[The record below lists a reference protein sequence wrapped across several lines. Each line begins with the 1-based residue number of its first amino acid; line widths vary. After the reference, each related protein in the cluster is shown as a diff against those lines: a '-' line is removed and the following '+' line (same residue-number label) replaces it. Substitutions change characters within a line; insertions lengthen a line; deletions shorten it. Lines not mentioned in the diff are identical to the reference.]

1 MSVAKF
7 SDSEL
12 YNIVL
17 AAKLSKNNP
26 IQTIDDLIDDNE
38 ELCAKVDRLS
48 EKEQKALY
56 NKAQKLA
63 GQYREAFNEL
73 NDQETPEETEETK
86 KELVSNV
93 ASGFAN
99 KWREDQG
106 EDSKSTTC
114 PIKSLKNQE

>member
-99 KWREDQG
+99 KWRED
-106 EDSKSTTC
+106 
-114 PIKSLKNQE
+114 